1 MKNIKQKILIILATL
16 SLVIGFFA
24 VPAGVFAAVTVGE
37 AIDGG
42 ASKILSTGKLAD
54 DWQSLG
60 VARSNT
66 PASKEMRQARYND
79 IVAYLNQSD
88 RLSATDYERTI
99 IGVVSIGG
107 DPTHIP
113 EATTHK
119 NLVEELYQSNAMNS
133 GVNAI
138 IYGLLAL
145 QTKEYE
151 VPENANFS
159 IQEMVDKLL
168 SLQKADGGWALG
180 GAVGDVDMTGM
191 AITALAKYKDMPGVS
206 TALDRSVAWL
216 SSVQL
221 KSGGFKGWSNENS
234 NSLSQALMAITLTGN
249 DPKGALFTKDSDMIT
264 ALMTYRTADGGFKW
278 LPTDT
283 QSNGMAL
290 DQALY
295 ALTQYKFYLNGSG
308 SIYDFVNNPVP
319 QLIETPV
326 EPDPSTEE
334 PSSSAEPGTDDS
346 DSSDSNSSDSNSSDS
361 NSSDSNS
368 SDSNSSDSNS
378 SDSNVSSEDP
388 STTTS
393 ISDGSDENTEET
405 ISDSEGSSNVEKNT
419 TDSSGAGIIGDTDSS
434 TTAPSKEADEEAVQ
448 NTSNNAN
455 SDNAKSLPSTG
466 EANDYMFLSVLLGAS
481 MLLVGVFFLAKN
493 KRKQNN

>member
-24 VPAGVFAAVTVGE
+24 VPAGVFAAVTVDE

-42 ASKILSTGKLAD
+42 TSKILSTGKLAD

-66 PASKEMRQARYND
+66 PASKEVRQARYND

-88 RLSATDYERTI
+88 RLSATDFERTI

-145 QTKEYE
+145 QTKEYA

-290 DQALY
+290 EQALY

-334 PSSSAEPGTDDS
+334 PSSSAEPGTEDS
-346 DSSDSNSSDSNSSDS
+346 D
-361 NSSDSNS
+361 
-368 SDSNSSDSNS
+368 SSDSNS
-378 SDSNVSSEDP
+378 SDSNVSSEDS

-419 TDSSGAGIIGDTDSS
+419 TDSSEAGIIGDTDSS
-434 TTAPSKEADEEAVQ
+434 TTAPSKEAEEEAVQ

>member
-24 VPAGVFAAVTVGE
+24 VPAGVFAAVTVDE

-42 ASKILSTGKLAD
+42 TSKILSTGKLAD

-66 PASKEMRQARYND
+66 PASKEVRQARYND

-88 RLSATDYERTI
+88 RLSATDFERTI

-145 QTKEYE
+145 QTKEYA

-249 DPKGALFTKDSDMIT
+249 DPKGALFTKDSDMIN

-290 DQALY
+290 EQALY

-334 PSSSAEPGTDDS
+334 PSSSAEPGTEDS
-346 DSSDSNSSDSNSSDS
+346 D
-361 NSSDSNS
+361 
-368 SDSNSSDSNS
+368 SSDSNS
-378 SDSNVSSEDP
+378 SDSNVSSEDS

-419 TDSSGAGIIGDTDSS
+419 TDSSEAGIIGDTDSS
-434 TTAPSKEADEEAVQ
+434 TTAPSKEAEEEAVQ

>member
-24 VPAGVFAAVTVGE
+24 VPAGVFAAVTVDE
-37 AIDGG
+37 AIDSGT
-42 ASKILSTGKLAD
+42 SKILSTGKLAD

-66 PASKEMRQARYND
+66 PASKEVRQARYND

-88 RLSATDYERTI
+88 RLSATDFERTI

-145 QTKEYE
+145 QTKEYA

-290 DQALY
+290 EQALY

-334 PSSSAEPGTDDS
+334 PSSSAEPGTE
-346 DSSDSNSSDSNSSDS
+346 
-361 NSSDSNS
+361 
-368 SDSNSSDSNS
+368 DSNS
-378 SDSNVSSEDP
+378 SDSNVSSEDS

-419 TDSSGAGIIGDTDSS
+419 TDSSEAGIIGDTDSS

>member
-24 VPAGVFAAVTVGE
+24 VPAGVFAAVTVDE
-37 AIDGG
+37 AIDSGT
-42 ASKILSTGKLAD
+42 SKILSTGKLAD

-66 PASKEMRQARYND
+66 PASKEVRQARYND

-88 RLSATDYERTI
+88 RLSATDFERTI

-145 QTKEYE
+145 QTKEYA

-191 AITALAKYKDMPGVS
+191 AITALAKYKDMPSVS

-290 DQALY
+290 EQALY

-346 DSSDSNSSDSNSSDS
+346 DSSDSNSSDSN
-361 NSSDSNS
+361 
-368 SDSNSSDSNS
+368 
-378 SDSNVSSEDP
+378 VSSEDS
-388 STTTS
+388 STTTA
-393 ISDGSDENTEET
+393 ILDGSDENTEET

-419 TDSSGAGIIGDTDSS
+419 TDSSEAGIIGDTDSS

-448 NTSNNAN
+448 NTSNSAN
-455 SDNAKSLPSTG
+455 SDNAKGLPSTG

-481 MLLVGVFFLAKN
+481 MLLVGIFFLAKN

>member
-24 VPAGVFAAVTVGE
+24 VPAGVFAAVTVDE
-37 AIDGG
+37 AIDSGT
-42 ASKILSTGKLAD
+42 SKILSTGKLAD

-88 RLSATDYERTI
+88 RLSATDFERTI

-145 QTKEYE
+145 QTKEYA

-290 DQALY
+290 EQALY

-346 DSSDSNSSDSNSSDS
+346 DSSDSDSSDSD
-361 NSSDSNS
+361 
-368 SDSNSSDSNS
+368 S
-378 SDSNVSSEDP
+378 SDSNVSSEDS

>member
-24 VPAGVFAAVTVGE
+24 VPAGVFAAVTVDE

-361 NSSDSNS
+361 NSSDSN
-368 SDSNSSDSNS
+368 
-378 SDSNVSSEDP
+378 VSSEDS

-393 ISDGSDENTEET
+393 ISDGSDENIEET

>member
-24 VPAGVFAAVTVGE
+24 VPAGVFAAVTVDE

-42 ASKILSTGKLAD
+42 TSKILSTGKLAD

-66 PASKEMRQARYND
+66 PASKEVRQARYND

-88 RLSATDYERTI
+88 RLSATDFERTI

-290 DQALY
+290 EQALY

-334 PSSSAEPGTDDS
+334 PSSSAEPGTEDS
-346 DSSDSNSSDSNSSDS
+346 D
-361 NSSDSNS
+361 
-368 SDSNSSDSNS
+368 SSDSNS
-378 SDSNVSSEDP
+378 SDSNVSSEDS

-419 TDSSGAGIIGDTDSS
+419 TDSSEAGIIGDTDSS
-434 TTAPSKEADEEAVQ
+434 TTAPSKEAEEEAVQ

>member
-24 VPAGVFAAVTVGE
+24 VPAGVFAAVTVDE

-66 PASKEMRQARYND
+66 PASKEVRQARYND

-88 RLSATDYERTI
+88 RLSATDFERTI

-145 QTKEYE
+145 QTKEYA

-290 DQALY
+290 EQALY

-334 PSSSAEPGTDDS
+334 PSSSAEPGTE
-346 DSSDSNSSDSNSSDS
+346 
-361 NSSDSNS
+361 
-368 SDSNSSDSNS
+368 DSNSSDSNS
-378 SDSNVSSEDP
+378 SDSNVSSEDS

-419 TDSSGAGIIGDTDSS
+419 TDSSEAGIIGDTDSS

-455 SDNAKSLPSTG
+455 SDNTKSLPSTG